1 MAKDLYCPHCR
12 TYVGNCGHVPGGL
25 TYPVTLSGTCGK
37 CERKYSV
44 TCKGDC
50 LDKKGSDADHRH
62 DSALYSAL
70 MAHYLHQDRLFWSRT
85 QLLIAV
91 QAAVLATGFS
101 QRGHWL
107 ALAIMLFGALL
118 TFLIMILVI
127 KDQADRDVN
136 LPIMDNLADDLLP
149 DGIKDKLRQE
159 GNDTRIRLTT
169 TLRSRFIRGRCIM
182 KSVLIMLIFI
192 DILLGVLY
200 TWARC
205 LFP

>member
-1 MAKDLYCPHCR
+1 MSNSQS
-12 TYVGNCGHVPGGL
+12 TNN
-25 TYPVTLSGTCGK
+25 
-37 CERKYSV
+37 
-44 TCKGDC
+44 
-50 LDKKGSDADHRH
+50 GSDE
-62 DSALYSAL
+62 SQKQSTTLYSAL
-70 MAHYLHQDRLFWSRT
+70 MAYYIHQDRLLWSRT

-118 TFLIMILVI
+118 TFLITVLVI

-136 LPIMDNLADDLLP
+136 LPIIDRLADELLP
-149 DGIKDKLRQE
+149 DGIKDKLHQE
-159 GNDTRIRLTT
+159 GNDTRVRLTST
-169 TLRSRFIRGRCIM
+169 PRYRFVRGRYII
-182 KSVLIMLIFI
+182 KGVLIMFIFV

-200 TWARC
+200 TWASC